1 MGGIQTDFANNFKP
15 SSGFLKTDNLKDH
28 KDIIN
33 LLKQVP
39 RYIEQIKILLQ
50 KGIESGMTYHEASMS
65 RVDKQFE
72 TLLDYGKVENSKF
85 YQPFGVLL
93 GDSDPVIEIQEE
105 AKRVIHHE
113 VKPAFEKLRGD

>member
-1 MGGIQTDFANNFKP
+1 MGGFQTSFANKFKP

-39 RYIEQIKILLQ
+39 RYLDQIKILLQ
-50 KGIESGMTYHEASMS
+50 KGIETGMTYHEASMS

>member
-1 MGGIQTDFANNFKP
+1 
-15 SSGFLKTDNLKDH
+15 
-28 KDIIN
+28 
-33 LLKQVP
+33 
-39 RYIEQIKILLQ
+39 
-50 KGIESGMTYHEASMS
+50 MS

-113 VKPAFEKLRGD
+113 VKPAFEKLRGDQSFDIKLMPTAIYFSDL

>member
-1 MGGIQTDFANNFKP
+1 MGGFQTDFANKFKP
-15 SSGFLKTDNLKDH
+15 NSGYLKTDNLKDH

-39 RYIEQIKILLQ
+39 RHIDQIKILLQ

-72 TLLDYGKVENSKF
+72 T
-85 YQPFGVLL
+85 
-93 GDSDPVIEIQEE
+93 
-105 AKRVIHHE
+105 
-113 VKPAFEKLRGD
+113 